1 MDVQEHI
8 GQLFMLGFM
17 GTSVSADLAD
27 LMNEYRPGGLIV
39 FKRNLESI
47 EQIAALT
54 NDLQKRSTSPL
65 LLAIDQEGGRV
76 SRLPTGFTVFPPCAV
91 LGRCG
96 TTELA
101 YAAASATARELRAV
115 GLNMN
120 MAPVLDLNTNP
131 NNPIIGDRAFSAD
144 PTQVCELGLA
154 VMAGLHDNQIIAC
167 GKHFPGHGDTD
178 VDSHLELPVVRASAE
193 RLRGRELRPFR
204 HAVDNGLAAV
214 MTAHVLYPSL
224 DADFP
229 ATLSPAIL
237 TDLLRDELRF
247 HGVILTDDLEMR
259 AIIDHYGI
267 EEATVLAVK
276 AGADMLLIC
285 KERELEVAA
294 MEGLSRAVRD
304 GTISTA
310 RIDASLRRI
319 AHLKARFISPY
330 TPVDPM
336 AAKQIVGC
344 RAHRTLLDTI
354 RRTGVQA

>member
-1 MDVQEHI
+1 MDAREDI

-17 GTSVSADLAD
+17 GTSMSADLAD
-27 LMNEYRPGGLIV
+27 FMKEYRPGGLIV

-47 EQIAALT
+47 EQIVALT
-54 NDLQKRSTSPL
+54 NDLQQHSESPV

-76 SRLPTGFTVFPPCAV
+76 SRLPAGFTIFPSCAV

-101 YAAASATARELRAV
+101 YAAAAATALELRAV

-120 MAPVLDLNTNP
+120 MAPVLDLNTNS

-154 VMAGLHDNQIIAC
+154 AMAGLHDNQIIAC

-178 VDSHLELPVVRASAE
+178 VDSHLKLPVVRASAE
-193 RLRGRELRPFR
+193 RMRGRELRPFR
-204 HAVDNGLAAV
+204 HAIDNGLATV
-214 MTAHVLYPSL
+214 MTAHVLYPSF

-237 TDLLRDELRF
+237 TNLLRDEVRF
-247 HGVILTDDLEMR
+247 HGVIMTDDLEMR

-267 EEATVLAVK
+267 EEATVLAFQ

-285 KERELEVAA
+285 KEQDLEVAA
-294 MEGLSRAVRD
+294 MEGLSRAVRN
-304 GTISTA
+304 GMISTA

-319 AHLKARFISPY
+319 AHLKARFIPSY

-336 AAKQIVGC
+336 AAKRVVGN

-354 RRTGVQA
+354 RRTGIQA